1 MATIDGKHVL
11 LAYLDE
17 AGNTDFGENGT
28 ERFFYTALVT
38 DGEGFVLHRAL
49 LECRYSVITAYGRF
63 SNSHKGNDCFH
74 ATEDSL
80 EARAKMFPVLKEH
93 ADEMRVYSYIV
104 KKGSLPEDL
113 HTQQGLFEHSA
124 ATLLD
129 HLIKAENVRNRYD
142 HVCVMLDQIPVQ
154 KKRRAIVGSLKRTLN
169 VLLRETG
176 ITFTVMPMASK
187 SDLALQ
193 AVDYYSWALYRKWEA
208 GDPDQLARLGDN
220 IEIVE
225 QPVIGVK

>member
-1 MATIDGKHVL
+1 MTIDGKRIL

-17 AGNTDFGENGT
+17 AGNTDFGANGSKC
-28 ERFFYTALVT
+28 FFYTALAT
-38 DGEGFVLHRAL
+38 DGDGFALHRTL
-49 LECRYSVITAYGRF
+49 LECRYFVITAYGRF
-63 SNSHKGNDCFH
+63 SNSHKGNDYFH

-80 EARAKMFPVLKEH
+80 ETRAMVFPVLKEH
-93 ADEMRVYSYIV
+93 ANETRVYSYIV
-104 KKGSLPEDL
+104 KKGTLPEDM

-124 ATLLD
+124 TTLLN
-129 HLIKAENVRNRYD
+129 HLIKTEDVRKRYD

-169 VLLRETG
+169 ALLRETG

-193 AVDYYSWALYRKWEA
+193 AADYYSWALYRKWEA
-208 GDPDQLARLGDN
+208 GDPEQLERLGNN
-220 IEIVE
+220 IEIIG
-225 QPVIGVK
+225 QPETEAE